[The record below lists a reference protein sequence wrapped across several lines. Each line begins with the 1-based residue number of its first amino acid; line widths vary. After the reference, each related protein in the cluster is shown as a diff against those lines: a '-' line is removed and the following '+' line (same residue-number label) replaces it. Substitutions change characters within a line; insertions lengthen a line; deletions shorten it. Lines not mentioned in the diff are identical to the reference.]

1 MIFFLFL
8 KLFFQVSF
16 HNLIPIYINICAYDL
31 FSFAFVKEKSV
42 EYELIDM
49 WWFRPLCEGLSQ
61 WFFSLTIC
69 LANHFC
75 FVLGDIYFSMVFYN
89 GNEIE

>member
-49 WWFRPLCEGLSQ
+49 YNYGGSG
-61 WFFSLTIC
+61 
-69 LANHFC
+69 HFARDC
-75 FVLGDIYFSMVFYN
+75 PN
-89 GNEIE
+89 GSSR